1 VGKLDEALVRKLEGI
16 RHRKEHLFPGTVIR
30 YLAESGEPD
39 GQIVL
44 VLVWRGTVM
53 PDEKMREEV
62 MESLRQV
69 LADVLDW
76 STAQY
81 KNGRVL
87 MHI

>member
-1 VGKLDEALVRKLEGI
+1 
-16 RHRKEHLFPGTVIR
+16 
-30 YLAESGEPD
+30 
-39 GQIVL
+39 
-44 VLVWRGTVM
+44 M

-62 MESLRQV
+62 LEALRQV